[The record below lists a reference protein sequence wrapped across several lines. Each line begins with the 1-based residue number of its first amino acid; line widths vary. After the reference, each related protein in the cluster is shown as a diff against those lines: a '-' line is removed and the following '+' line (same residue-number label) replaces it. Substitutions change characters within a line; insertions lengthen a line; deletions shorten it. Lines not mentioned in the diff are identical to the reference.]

1 MGIDGSNYLTICG
14 PQKTLDTIE
23 QTRLKL
29 TDEEVSNDRDIIY
42 LMKHYFN
49 EDNCKIIRAPK
60 QLNQYGKQSSN
71 VLQISFYFRN
81 IHPTDFFIALLKKYP
96 DCHIKNEYNTE
107 TGDSGIWIG
116 YIDQDG
122 STNIQNQEWVDIVL
136 HDMELKDGE

>member
-42 LMKHYFN
+42 LMKNYFN
-49 EDNCKIIRAPK
+49 EDNCKLIRAPK

-81 IHPTDFFIALLKKYP
+81 THPTVFFIALLKKYP

-122 STNIQNQEWVDIVL
+122 STNIQNKEWVDILL

>member
-14 PQKTLDTIE
+14 PQKTLDIIE

-42 LMKHYFN
+42 LMKNYFN

-116 YIDQDG
+116 YIDHDG

-136 HDMELKDGE
+136 HEMELKDGE

>member
-29 TDEEVSNDRDIIY
+29 TDEEVSNDRDTIY
-42 LMKHYFN
+42 LMKNYFN

-122 STNIQNQEWVDIVL
+122 STNIQNKEWVDIVL
-136 HDMELKDGE
+136 HEMELKDGE

>member
-42 LMKHYFN
+42 LMKNYFN

-116 YIDQDG
+116 YINEDG

>member
-14 PQKTLDTIE
+14 PQKTLDIIE

-29 TDEEVSNDRDIIY
+29 TDEEVSNDRDTIY
-42 LMKHYFN
+42 LMKNYFN
-49 EDNCKIIRAPK
+49 EDNCKLIRSPK

-136 HDMELKDGE
+136 HEIELKDDE

>member
-14 PQKTLDTIE
+14 PQKTLDIIE
-23 QTRLKL
+23 QTRLRL
-29 TDEEVSNDRDIIY
+29 TDEEVSNDKDIIY

-49 EDNCKIIRAPK
+49 EDNCKLIRSPK
-60 QLNQYGKQSSN
+60 QLNQYGKPSSN

-81 IHPTDFFIALLKKYP
+81 IHPTDFFIALLKKYQ

-136 HDMELKDGE
+136 HEMELKDGE

>member
-1 MGIDGSNYLTICG
+1 MGLDGSNYLTICG

-29 TDEEVSNDRDIIY
+29 TDEEVSNDRDTIY

-49 EDNCKIIRAPK
+49 EDNSKLIRAPK

-71 VLQISFYFRN
+71 VLQVSFYFRN
-81 IHPTDFFIALLKKYP
+81 IHPPDFFIALLKKYP

-107 TGDSGIWIG
+107 TGDSVIWIG

-122 STNIQNQEWVDIVL
+122 STNIQNKEWVDIVL